1 MCKLHIITHSDYS
14 NTVLRLVAG
23 SGSDIAA
30 PTTKHDAVISMAILG
45 CASMN
50 NPNNTI
56 SSMAPTLAT
65 LSNIPLAVDLQYK
78 FSSHVKMSHW

>member
-30 PTTKHDAVISMAILG
+30 PTTKHDAVISMGILG
-45 CASMN
+45 
-50 NPNNTI
+50 
-56 SSMAPTLAT
+56 
-65 LSNIPLAVDLQYK
+65 
-78 FSSHVKMSHW
+78 